1 LGFIGRHDKKDP
13 HLNRYIKIIDK
24 RYNESKMNIEYVFP
38 RKEEIHENI
47 EDLSRSSS
55 IESMNGT
62 LLYKLNRQNLKMRLK
77 TMSNKK
83 RTIINKPANKLLI
96 QEKT

>member
-1 LGFIGRHDKKDP
+1 
-13 HLNRYIKIIDK
+13 
-24 RYNESKMNIEYVFP
+24 MNIEYVFP